1 MVETI
6 ITDPQANRDKI
17 IEDMV
22 RELLIHIGEDP
33 NREGLVDTPKR
44 VTKMMHELL
53 AGYNQEPEEVLSATF
68 KSDCNEMVVVR
79 EIAFASICEH
89 HALPFT
95 GTVDIGYIPN
105 GIVVGISK
113 LVRLV
118 EVFARRLQ
126 IQENMTSQI
135 ADNFYRIIKP
145 HGVMVKVTAR
155 HMCMSMRGVKN
166 AHSEMVTSAVRGS
179 FEQPEVKSEFLKLCE
194 KK

>member
-1 MVETI
+1 VAAF

>member
-1 MVETI
+1 MAAF